1 MGTGKPKLLTPPY
14 RFTTHQ
20 IFKRG
25 NAYNS
30 PIAQDGSKVPSG
42 HPEGLFDA
50 MANIYKG
57 VAKAIRDEKA
67 FEGEYPTLDEGA
79 RGMKFIEQVVAS
91 HKGGNQWTM
100 L

>member
-1 MGTGKPKLLTPPY
+1 MHHLTD
-14 RFTTHQ
+14 HQ
-20 IFKRG
+20 PFQTFKRG

-30 PIAQDGSKVPSG
+30 AIAQDGAKVPSG

-50 MANIYKG
+50 MGNIYKG
-57 VAKAIRDEKA
+57 VAKAIRGETA
-67 FEGEYPTLDEGA
+67 FEGEYPSLEDGA

-91 HKGGNQWTM
+91 HKKGNQWTQ

>member
-1 MGTGKPKLLTPPY
+1 MHHLTD
-14 RFTTHQ
+14 HQ
-20 IFKRG
+20 PFQTFKRG

-30 PIAQDGSKVPSG
+30 AIAQDGAKGTQPG

-50 MANIYKG
+50 MGNIYKG
-57 VAKAIRDEKA
+57 SSQSHRETA
-67 FEGEYPTLDEGA
+67 FEGEYPSLEDGA

-91 HKGGNQWTM
+91 HREGNQWTQ